1 MVLVYYSVI
10 APEPWTLKPE
20 LDYKFLLYC
29 ILPATCFA
37 LSKTIASAEHLSK
50 FAERSAMVLAFAA
63 LAFFMPGMLV
73 FKSIYVDGYAV
84 SLKDFV
90 LPVFLLALAVSFF
103 YAGRWYIRKF
113 QSTDFEKE

>member
-1 MVLVYYSVI
+1 MLVYYSVV
-10 APEPWTLKPE
+10 APEPWTLNPE

-29 ILPATCFA
+29 ILPAACFA
-37 LSKTIASAEHLSK
+37 LSQTIGSAKPLSK
-50 FAERSAMVLAFAA
+50 LAERIGTVLFFAA
-63 LAFFMPGMLV
+63 FAFFMPGMVV
-73 FKSIYVDGYAV
+73 FKSIFVDGYAV
-84 SLKDFV
+84 SSKDFV